1 LIKGKFGITQYNTLR
16 NGEKMNNEDR
26 QTIANLEAGLVNSN
40 STKGLQR
47 VIDQANKKAQ
57 CENILIKTHC
67 DANRI
72 GILHE
77 SAQTKIYYLQEI
89 MLACGRCSNYRN
101 VEGYNHCYIRK

>member
-1 LIKGKFGITQYNTLR
+1 
-16 NGEKMNNEDR
+16 MNNEDR

-77 SAQTKIYYLQEI
+77 SAQTRIYYLQEV

-101 VEGYNHCYIRK
+101 VEGYNHCYTKK